1 MDFRFTDEQELLR
14 DTLARFCR
22 DNYAFEQRQ
31 RILSGAVTDA
41 GHWEALAR
49 LGLLALPFS
58 EEDGGLGGGMIDVM
72 VVMEEF
78 GRALVV
84 EPYLAG
90 VVLAG
95 GVLKR
100 IPDAQ
105 RRATLLSPLM
115 NGRKKYALA
124 HAEADS
130 RYGLAD
136 ITLTARSEGGGYV
149 LNGEKIVVLGGG
161 TADCFIVSVSLD
173 GRRDEPTLLLVEAG
187 AAGLSRNCYRTVDGF
202 DAADIVFDNVRVDSS
217 AVLGEIGRGMDLLEP
232 AVDDALVALGAEGVG
247 AMAFVNAATIDYTK
261 TRKQFGVPIASFQV
275 LQHRMVDMFIEREQT
290 VSILYKA
297 AILAAAGGVEAR
309 KAASALK
316 IQLGKACRFIGQQT
330 VQLHGGMGIAEE
342 SAVAHYFKR
351 LSIISQQFGNADFH
365 ASRYAGLER
374 SVSDRCS
381 ARFEA

>member
-1 MDFRFTDEQELLR
+1 MDFLFTDEQQLLR
-14 DTLARFCR
+14 DTLKRFCR
-22 DNYAFEQRQ
+22 DNYSFEQRQ
-31 RILSGAVTDA
+31 RILSRAATDA
-41 GHWEALAR
+41 GHWEALAG

-58 EEDGGLGGGMIDVM
+58 EQDGGLGGSMIDVM

-84 EPYLAG
+84 EPYLAS

-95 GVLKR
+95 GVIKR

-105 RRATLLSPLM
+105 RRANLLSPLM

-124 HAEADS
+124 HAEADN

-136 ITLTARSEGGGYV
+136 IALTARSEGEGYV

-202 DAADIVFDNVRVDSS
+202 DAADVVFDNVRVDSS
-217 AVLGEIGRGMDLLEP
+217 AILGETGKGMDLLEP
-232 AVDDALVALGAEGVG
+232 AIDDALVALGAEGIG

-297 AILAAAGGVEAR
+297 AILAAAGGKEAA

-365 ASRYAGLER
+365 ASRYAGLDC
-374 SVSDRCS
+374 SVPDRCS